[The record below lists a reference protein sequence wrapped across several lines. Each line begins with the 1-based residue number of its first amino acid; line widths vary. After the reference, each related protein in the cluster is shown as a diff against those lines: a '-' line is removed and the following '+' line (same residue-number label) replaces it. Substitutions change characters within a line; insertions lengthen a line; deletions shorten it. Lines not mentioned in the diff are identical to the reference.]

1 MFYVSTVIEKEF
13 HEEFDKLGGGVKSP
27 FFSSLFKFG
36 KSYKGKSIGI
46 VFNYLLSTVNI
57 ILFMS
62 TSSSYINS

>member
-1 MFYVSTVIEKEF
+1 MFYVSIVIENEF
-13 HEEFDKLGGGVKSP
+13 HEEFDKLGGVKSP